1 MIDIVDNYLPE
12 KQFFELF
19 NAMKDFSFYWH
30 LSNII
35 AKPTSPNLLSKP
47 NGNTS
52 WSDNIGNM
60 QLCHLFYRM
69 HEHNAYTF
77 HLVTPILEKIDPVA
91 VIRIKANL
99 SLSTKE
105 VEIGGLHIDVEDE
118 DTPDCV
124 RTSILYMNTNDGYTL
139 FEDGTKVESVMN
151 RLVTFPHT
159 TKHAGTTCTN
169 APFRM
174 VINFNYITSTKL

>member
-1 MIDIVDNYLPE
+1 MVEWYIHFVITKMIDIVDNYLPE

-19 NAMKDFSFYWH
+19 NHMKDFSFDWH
-30 LSNII
+30 LSGIV
-35 AKPTSPNLLSKP
+35 
-47 NGNTS
+47 NTEIP
-52 WSDNIGNM
+52 SDPIRNW
-60 QLCHLFYRM
+60 QFCHLFYRM
-69 HEHNAYTF
+69 HQHNSRTF
-77 HLVTPILEKIDPVA
+77 SMMLPILEKINPVGL
-91 VIRIKANL
+91 IRIKANL
-99 SLSTKE
+99 SLATT
-105 VEIGGLHIDVEDE
+105 EIEEGGMHIDLIDE

-159 TKHAGTTCTN
+159 MKHAGTTCTDV
-169 APFRM
+169 PFRM

>member
-12 KQFFELF
+12 KDFFELF
-19 NAMKDFSFYWH
+19 NSMKEFSFDWH
-30 LSNII
+30 LSNIVSEDI
-35 AKPTSPNLLSKP
+35 AESEISN
-47 NGNTS
+47 
-52 WSDNIGNM
+52 W
-60 QLCHLFYRM
+60 QFCHVFLRM
-69 HEHNAYTF
+69 HEHNRTF
-77 HLVTPILEKIDPVA
+77 PLLIPTLRKINPVA
-91 VIRIKANL
+91 LIRIKANL

-105 VEIGGLHIDVEDE
+105 VQKAGMHIDVEDK
-118 DTPDCV
+118 DTPDSV

-174 VINFNYITSTKL
+174 VINFNYITGAKL

>member
-12 KQFFELF
+12 REFFKLF
-19 NAMKDFSFYWH
+19 NAMKEFSFDWH
-30 LSNII
+30 LSHIVSKDSNE
-35 AKPTSPNLLSKP
+35 NL
-47 NGNTS
+47 
-52 WSDNIGNM
+52 IGNM

-69 HEHNAYTF
+69 HEQNTHSF
-77 HLVTPILEKIDPVA
+77 PLLIPILTKINPVA
-91 VIRIKANL
+91 MIRIKANL
-99 SLSTKE
+99 SLSTKK
-105 VEIGGLHIDVEDE
+105 VEEGGMHIDVEDE

-159 TKHAGTTCTN
+159 MKHAGTTCTN
-169 APFRM
+169 SPFRM
-174 VINFNYITSTKL
+174 VINFNYITGTKL

>member
-12 KQFFELF
+12 KDFFELF
-19 NAMKDFSFYWH
+19 NSMKEFSFDWH
-30 LSNII
+30 LSHILTKDAEKN
-35 AKPTSPNLLSKP
+35 P
-47 NGNTS
+47 
-52 WSDNIGNM
+52 IGNM
-60 QLCHLFYRM
+60 QFCHLFYRM
-69 HEHNAYTF
+69 HEQNTRTF
-77 HLVTPILEKIDPVA
+77 PLLIPILTKINPVA
-91 VIRIKANL
+91 LMRIKANL
-99 SLSTKE
+99 SLATKE
-105 VEIGGLHIDVEDE
+105 VEEGGMHIDVEDE

-174 VINFNYITSTKL
+174 VINFNYITGAKL